1 MLRESSAS
9 AQTGSGIDRE
19 TRAAIQRHSHTA
31 ARRQCE
37 DEAMDSSHDSAEL
50 DGTPAPSIEGDA
62 PAEDRSARNRAH
74 GNRKPSLRE
83 AINKTCHDC
92 IYDSKSGLGTWREQ
106 VAQCSCT
113 SCGLWLVRTGPESG
127 PNVREKADLIA
138 LSTGQDGPTSK
149 RAPMT

>member
-1 MLRESSAS
+1 MQLEPNAGTETSL
-9 AQTGSGIDRE
+9 GIDRAP
-19 TRAAIQRHSHTA
+19 RAAGQRHSHTA
-31 ARRQCE
+31 SHRQCE
-37 DEAMDSSHDSAEL
+37 DVIMDLHDIAEL
-50 DGTPAPSIEGDA
+50 EDTPAPSIKNDA
-62 PAEDRSARNRAH
+62 PAENRSAWNRAR

-127 PNVREKADLIA
+127 PHVRAKADLIA
-138 LSTGQDGPTSK
+138 ISTGQHGPTRK
-149 RAPMT
+149 RAATT